1 VGVVGRLVRHPMAF
15 HLEEVVVVVVH
26 RRNYLEDLAL

>member
-1 VGVVGRLVRHPMAF
+1 VVVVVGLVRHPTAF